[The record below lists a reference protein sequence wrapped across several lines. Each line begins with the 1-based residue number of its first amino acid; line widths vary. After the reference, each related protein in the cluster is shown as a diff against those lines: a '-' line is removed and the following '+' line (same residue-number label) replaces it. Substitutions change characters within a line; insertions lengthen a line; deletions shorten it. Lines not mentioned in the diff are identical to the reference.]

1 MPSNMQRHC
10 YLLDTNM
17 LGYLVEV
24 KSGAHSLEGKALQNR
39 LDEIKSEN
47 VFICCITIGEIEYGL
62 KIAPDKDSRK
72 QDLAKQMIEEFHSY
86 YIDNDVARE
95 QYATLRAKLFERYAP
110 KDKRHRNNDKK
121 RVEEWI
127 YPTTSKELQV
137 QENDIWIAAVAMA
150 YNFVLVTHDKMNAI
164 KSVVGDD
171 LTIVDWAK

>member
-1 MPSNMQRHC
+1 MQKHF
-10 YLLDTNM
+10 YLLDTNV

-24 KSGAHSLEGKALQNR
+24 KSGAHSPEGKALQNR
-39 LDEIKSEN
+39 LAKIKSEN

-62 KIAPDKDSRK
+62 KIAPDKDPTK
-72 QDLAKQMIEEFHSY
+72 QDLAKQMVEEFHSY
-86 YIDNDVARE
+86 HIDNNVARE
-95 QYATLRAKLFERYAP
+95 QYANLRAKLFECYAP
-110 KDKRHRNNDKK
+110 KDKRRRNNDKK

-127 YPTTSKELQV
+127 DPTTSKELQV

-171 LTIVDWAK
+171 LKIEDWAK

>member
-1 MPSNMQRHC
+1 M
-10 YLLDTNM
+10 
-17 LGYLVEV
+17 
-24 KSGAHSLEGKALQNR
+24 K
-39 LDEIKSEN
+39 
-47 VFICCITIGEIEYGL
+47 IEYGL
-62 KIAPDKDSRK
+62 NIAPDKNSVK
-72 QDLAKQMIEEFHSY
+72 QDLARQMTEEFHSY

-110 KDKRHRNNDKK
+110 KDKRHRSKDKK

-127 YPTTSKELQV
+127 DPATSKDLQV

-171 LTIVDWAK
+171 LTIVDWAN

>member
-1 MPSNMQRHC
+1 MQGKC
-10 YLLDTNM
+10 YLLDTNV

-24 KSGAHSLEGKALQNR
+24 KSGSHSPEAKALEKR
-39 LDEIKSEN
+39 LEEIKGKN

-62 KIAPDKDSRK
+62 KVAPYKDSIK
-72 QDLAKQMIEEFHSY
+72 QSLTKQMVEEFYSY
-86 YIDNDVARE
+86 SVDNDIARE
-95 QYATLRAKLFERYAP
+95 QYATLRSRLFERYAP
-110 KDKRHRNNDKK
+110 KNKRQRSNDKK

-127 YPTTSKELQV
+127 DPTTSKELQV

-164 KSVVGDD
+164 KAVVGED